1 MNFGAQVDISL
12 LSTMEE
18 GWEERIKL
26 RLAYAIAEELARFLK
41 IEVYDAYMEYP
52 YNKQMLRCRA
62 QVDIK
67 I

>member
-1 MNFGAQVDISL
+1 MNFGAQVNISL

-18 GWEERIKL
+18 GWEERTKL
-26 RLAYAIAEELARFLK
+26 RLAHAIAEELARFLK
-41 IEVYDAYMEYP
+41 MEVYDASP
-52 YNKQMLRCRA
+52 GSPFNQQMFRCIA